1 MATGKPSGQG
11 TRDQSEVDEGN
22 VVEVT
27 FGNLADADQC
37 QIRDEM
43 SKELEEI
50 EAARLREK
58 LACYHKTRN
67 VVVQKVDTAKVL
79 ASKVS
84 AQPLPSEELAY
95 MVDVSIAS
103 MYGTNLAQLTCVL
116 AEDIRHTLDSFKH
129 DLDDNLLKQIK
140 TVVKEVV
147 ENAQGKH
154 TVDLTGASTQQALP
168 QGGVGYG
175 RGTPYYTASKP

>member
-11 TRDQSEVDEGN
+11 TRDQSEVHEGS

-50 EAARLREK
+50 EAARLHEK

-67 VVVQKVDTAKVL
+67 
-79 ASKVS
+79 
-84 AQPLPSEELAY
+84 
-95 MVDVSIAS
+95 
-103 MYGTNLAQLTCVL
+103 
-116 AEDIRHTLDSFKH
+116 
-129 DLDDNLLKQIK
+129 
-140 TVVKEVV
+140 
-147 ENAQGKH
+147 
-154 TVDLTGASTQQALP
+154 
-168 QGGVGYG
+168 
-175 RGTPYYTASKP
+175 RGI